1 METALFSA
9 ASLFHGDDD
18 SDDGRG
24 TTRKSTPNPSPPSP
38 PRRPPRLLNPNGW
51 YCLFRATQDEME
63 VGAEGKEAALEYV
76 ERAHEFPGMVRFQ
89 DPCLI
94 VPRLQN
100 RCFSE
105 IGRAR
110 NLNYYLGYPKGSSY
124 DPVQ

>member
-1 METALFSA
+1 
-9 ASLFHGDDD
+9 
-18 SDDGRG
+18 
-24 TTRKSTPNPSPPSP
+24 
-38 PRRPPRLLNPNGW
+38 
-51 YCLFRATQDEME
+51 ME
-63 VGAEGKEAALEYV
+63 VDAKGKEEALEYV
-76 ERAHEFPGMVRFQ
+76 ERAHEFPGMVRFH